1 VTTESHIK
9 ELANGLT
16 VDEIV
21 YLVNDEE
28 QVPVKTLCF
37 IEGVTLADVILMY
50 LRDGYTAI
58 PF

>member
-1 VTTESHIK
+1 VTTEAHIK

>member
-1 VTTESHIK
+1 MTTEAHIK
-9 ELANGLT
+9 ELTNGLT
-16 VDEIV
+16 IDKIVCLAKDEK
-21 YLVNDEE
+21 
-28 QVPVKTLCF
+28 QVLVKTICL

>member
-1 VTTESHIK
+1 MTTESHIK

>member
-1 VTTESHIK
+1 MSTEAHIK
-9 ELANGLT
+9 ELTNGLT
-16 VDEIV
+16 ADEIV
-21 YLVNDEE
+21 YLVNDER

-37 IEGVTLADVILMY
+37 TDDVSLADVILMY

>member
-1 VTTESHIK
+1 MTIEAHIK

-28 QVPVKTLCF
+28 QVPVKTLCI

>member
-1 VTTESHIK
+1 MTTEEHIK

-21 YLVNDEE
+21 YLVNDEK

-50 LRDGYTAI
+50 LRDGYTAV